1 MTTDEINTFLASAF
15 TGERRPVVEVSS
27 ASSATC
33 RIAFHQDQVR
43 PGGTLSGPT
52 MMALADTTAYALVL
66 AAVGFK
72 PLAVTTSL
80 SVNFMR
86 KPAQADLLATATM
99 MKLGKALAVMD
110 VAIHSDGDERL
121 VAHAVVTYS
130 IPPDAPKEA
139 IDGDP
144 FVALTEWSSPEDQE
158 AWKAL

>member
-1 MTTDEINTFLASAF
+1 MTTDEINAFLASAF
-15 TGERRPVVEVSS
+15 TGDRRPTVE
-27 ASSATC
+27 ASSATSATC
-33 RIAFHQDQVR
+33 RVTFHQDQVR

-80 SVNFMR
+80 SINFMR
-86 KPAQADLLATATM
+86 KPTQADIVATATM

-110 VAIHSDGDERL
+110 VGIRSDGDERL

-130 IPPDAPKEA
+130 IPPDALKEA

-144 FVALTEWSSPEDQE
+144 FVAFTEWSSPEDQE
-158 AWKAL
+158 AWKTL

>member
-1 MTTDEINTFLASAF
+1 MTTDEINAFLASAF
-15 TGERRPVVEVSS
+15 TGDRRPLVE
-27 ASSATC
+27 ASSATSATC
-33 RIAFHQDQVR
+33 RVTFHQDQVR

-80 SVNFMR
+80 SINFMR
-86 KPAQADLLATATM
+86 KPAQADLVATATM

-110 VAIHSDGDERL
+110 VGIRSDGDERL

-130 IPPDAPKEA
+130 IPS
-139 IDGDP
+139 
-144 FVALTEWSSPEDQE
+144 V
-158 AWKAL
+158 